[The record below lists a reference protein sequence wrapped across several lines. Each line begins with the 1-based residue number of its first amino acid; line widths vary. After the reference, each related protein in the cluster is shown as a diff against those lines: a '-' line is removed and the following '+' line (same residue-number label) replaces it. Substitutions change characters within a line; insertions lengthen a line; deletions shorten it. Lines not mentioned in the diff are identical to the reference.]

1 MKSKFTLL
9 ALVLAS
15 SSVFATP
22 GGIGALTVA
31 PSPAKAGQAV
41 TVTVTAEGEAPALC
55 GLGMDYGDG
64 NSDNVKING
73 KPHKFPLT
81 LTHTYAKAGS
91 YTIKAEGK
99 KVTTHFPCLGSAS
112 ATLVVEGATAAASAA
127 PVCPTGYTLAGK
139 PAKSG
144 AFTCKAGKGAK
155 APEKVLGCGDGLEY
169 FQTKSKL
176 GCRKAK

>member
-1 MKSKFTLL
+1 MKSQFTLL
-9 ALVLAS
+9 ALMLTSGIALAAS
-15 SSVFATP
+15 

-41 TVTVTAEGEAPALC
+41 TVTLTAEGEAPALC
-55 GLGMDYGDG
+55 GLGIDYGDG
-64 NSDNVKING
+64 NSDNIKING

-81 LTHTYAKAGS
+81 LTHTYAKAGN
-91 YTIKAEGK
+91 YTIKTEGK

-112 ATLVVEGATAAASAA
+112 AALVVEGTGTAAVSA
-127 PVCPTGYTLAGK
+127 CPEGYIAEGK

-155 APEKVLGCGDGLEY
+155 APEKILGCDDGLEY

>member
-1 MKSKFTLL
+1 MKFKFTLL
-9 ALVLAS
+9 ALILAS

-22 GGIGALTVA
+22 GGIGAVTA
-31 PSPAKAGQAV
+31 TPSPAKAGQAV
-41 TVTVTAEGEAPALC
+41 TVTVTAEGDAPALC
-55 GLGMDYGDG
+55 GLGIDYGDG
-64 NSDNVKING
+64 NSDNIKING

-91 YTIKAEGK
+91 YTLKAEGK

-112 ATLVVEGATAAASAA
+112 APLVVEAAGAAVAS
-127 PVCPTGYTLAGK
+127 VCPEGYKAEGK

-155 APEKVLGCGDGLEY
+155 APEKVMSCGEGLEY
-169 FQTKSKL
+169 FQTQSKL
-176 GCRKAK
+176 GCRKIK

>member
-9 ALVLAS
+9 ALMLTS
-15 SSVFATP
+15 SSVLATP
-22 GGIGALTVA
+22 GGIGTITAI
-31 PSPAKAGQAV
+31 PGPAKAGQVV

-55 GLGMDYGDG
+55 GLGIDYGDG
-64 NSDNVKING
+64 NSDNIKING

-81 LTHTYAKAGS
+81 LTHTYAKAGN

-112 ATLVVEGATAAASAA
+112 AALVVEGAGTATASA
-127 PVCPTGYTLAGK
+127 CPEGYKAEGK

-155 APEKVLGCGDGLEY
+155 APEKVLDCGDDLEY